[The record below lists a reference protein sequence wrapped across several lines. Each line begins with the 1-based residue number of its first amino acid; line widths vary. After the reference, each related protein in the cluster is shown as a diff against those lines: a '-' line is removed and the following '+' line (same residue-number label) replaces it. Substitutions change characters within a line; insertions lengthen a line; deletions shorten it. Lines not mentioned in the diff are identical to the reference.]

1 MECKDN
7 KDAKTRKEVVMEWG
21 TCDDQNE
28 ALMMR
33 EKRKSKRGNASTHVK
48 RL

>member
-7 KDAKTRKEVVMEWG
+7 KDIETRKEVAKEWG

-28 ALMMR
+28 ALVMK
-33 EKRKSKRGNASTHVK
+33 EKRKSKSGNASTHAK
-48 RL
+48 QL